1 MQLILVDDDPIS
13 RRLLA
18 AQIRA
23 LGYSVTEYEDGQDA
37 WDALQHGLISLV
49 ISDWQ
54 MPGLDGPGLIG
65 RIRAAEFPVYIYC
78 ILLSEPGQPAE
89 RGSVLE
95 TGADDFLSRPIAPE
109 ELRVRLHIA
118 SRILRLEQEL
128 YAAQAVLRLSQ
139 K

>member
-37 WDALQHGLISLV
+37 WDALQQSMIALV

-54 MPGLDGPGLIG
+54 MPGLDGPGLVQ
-65 RIRAAEFPVYIYC
+65 RIRTAEFPGYVYC
-78 ILLSEPGQPAE
+78 ILITDSGEPSQ
-89 RGSVLE
+89 RGSILE
-95 TGADDFLSRPIAPE
+95 IGADDYLNRPSLPE
-109 ELRVRLHIA
+109 ELRVRLSIA
-118 SRILRLEQEL
+118 SRTLRLEQEL
-128 YAAQAVLRLSQ
+128 RAAQAVLHLSQ